1 MNRGAEIAQVRAG
14 EARVGLGR
22 SARARIVADGFLLL
36 VLALW
41 YASSLR
47 LPEFVLPNPAKVL
60 ALTLRLFYDPD
71 LVVHTAIS
79 LGRVAASVLLAL
91 AVGSGLVLAARY
103 LPVTRLLVGN
113 RLTPF
118 FNSFPSL
125 GWAILAVIWF
135 GVSDGTVLFVETAI
149 LLPFCM
155 INMWEGIKNLDPEL
169 LEMAGSF
176 ARRRGR
182 VLRKVILPLLF
193 PYIFSAL
200 RISYGVGWKV
210 SLIAELFGASTGL
223 GYLLE
228 QARQHYDM
236 PMVFAIICAI
246 IALVAGM
253 ERLVFDRIERRV
265 LRHLHAPET
274 PPTIEAVG

>member
-1 MNRGAEIAQVRAG
+1 MAD
-14 EARVGLGR
+14 EARIIEVQVVETREASGLL
-22 SARARIVADGFLLL
+22 RAAGSRVVADGFLLL

-41 YASSLR
+41 YLSSLR
-47 LPEFVLPNPAKVL
+47 LPEFVLPNPVTVFT
-60 ALTLRLFYDPD
+60 LTARLFVDPT
-71 LVVHTAIS
+71 LVVHTAVS
-79 LGRVAASVLLAL
+79 LGRVVASVLLAL
-91 AVGSGLVLAARY
+91 VIGSGLVLAARY
-103 LPVTRLLVGN
+103 LPLSRLLVGN
-113 RLTPF
+113 RLIPF

-135 GVSDGTVLFVETAI
+135 GVSDPTVLFVETAI

-155 INMWEGIKNLDPEL
+155 INMWEGIKNLDAEL

-176 ARRRGR
+176 GRRRGR
-182 VLRKVILPLLF
+182 ILRKVVFPLLF
-193 PYIFSAL
+193 PHIFSAL

-210 SLIAELFGASTGL
+210 SLIAELFGAHRGL

-236 PMVFAIICAI
+236 PLVFATICAI
-246 IALVAGM
+246 IVLVAGM

-265 LRHLHAPET
+265 LRHLSTQEVT
-274 PPTIEAVG
+274 L

>member
-1 MNRGAEIAQVRAG
+1 MAQGAEITQGRVEQAREAG
-14 EARVGLGR
+14 GVLREARSR
-22 SARARIVADGFLLL
+22 MVADGFLLL

-41 YASSLR
+41 YVSSLR

-60 ALTLRLFYDPD
+60 GLTLRLFFDPS

-79 LGRVAASVLLAL
+79 LGRVVASVLLAL
-91 AVGSGLVLAARY
+91 IIGSGLVLAARY
-103 LPVTRLLVGN
+103 VPVTRLLVGN

-135 GVSDGTVLFVETAI
+135 GVSDRTVVFVETAI

-176 ARRRGR
+176 ARRRAR
-182 VLRKVILPLLF
+182 ILRKVIFPLLF

-210 SLIAELFGASTGL
+210 SLIAELFGAHSGL

-236 PMVFAIICAI
+236 PMVFATICAI
-246 IALVAGM
+246 IVLVAGM

-265 LRHLHAPET
+265 LRHLQSQ
-274 PPTIEAVG
+274 EASAL

>member
-1 MNRGAEIAQVRAG
+1 MAQGAEITQGRVEQAREAG
-14 EARVGLGR
+14 GGLREAR
-22 SARARIVADGFLLL
+22 SRIVADGFLLL

-41 YASSLR
+41 YVTSLR

-60 ALTLRLFYDPD
+60 ALTLRLFFEPS

-79 LGRVAASVLLAL
+79 LGRVVASVLLAL
-91 AVGSGLVLAARY
+91 VIGSGLVLAARY
-103 LPVTRLLVGN
+103 VPVTRLLVGN

-135 GVSDGTVLFVETAI
+135 GVSDRTVLFVETAI

-176 ARRRGR
+176 ARRRAR
-182 VLRKVILPLLF
+182 ILRKVIFPLLF

-210 SLIAELFGASTGL
+210 SLIAELFGAHSGL

-236 PMVFAIICAI
+236 PMVFATICAI
-246 IALVAGM
+246 IVLVAGM

-265 LRHLHAPET
+265 LRHLQSQ
-274 PPTIEAVG
+274 EASPL

>member
-1 MNRGAEIAQVRAG
+1 MAKVAPATEVTP
-14 EARVGLGR
+14 E
-22 SARARIVADGFLLL
+22 SARAAGSLARDARARVVADGFLLL

-47 LPEFVLPNPAKVL
+47 LPEFVLPSPVAVF
-60 ALTLRLFYDPD
+60 TLSARLFFDPS
-71 LVVHTAIS
+71 LVTHTAIS
-79 LGRVAASVLLAL
+79 LGRVVASVLLAL
-91 AVGSGLVLAARY
+91 AIGSGLVLAARY

-113 RLTPF
+113 RLIPF

-135 GVSDGTVLFVETAI
+135 GVSDQTVLFVETAI

-155 INMWEGIKNLDPEL
+155 INMWEGIKSLDPEL

-176 ARRRGR
+176 GRRRGR

-193 PYIFSAL
+193 PHIFSAL
-200 RISYGVGWKV
+200 KISYGVGWKV
-210 SLIAELFGASTGL
+210 SLIAELFGAHRGL

-236 PMVFAIICAI
+236 PMVFATICAVI
-246 IALVAGM
+246 VLVAGM
-253 ERLVFDRIERRV
+253 ERLVFDRIEGRV
-265 LRHLHAPET
+265 LRHLRVQEVT
-274 PPTIEAVG
+274 P

>member
-1 MNRGAEIAQVRAG
+1 MAQVRAG
-14 EARVGLGR
+14 ESRAPGRLWRDARPRL
-22 SARARIVADGFLLL
+22 VADGFLLL
-36 VLALW
+36 VLAAW

-47 LPEFVLPNPAKVL
+47 LPEFVLPNPVKVL
-60 ALTLRLFYDPD
+60 ALTVRLFVDPA
-71 LVVHTAIS
+71 LVAHTAVS
-79 LGRVAASVLLAL
+79 LGRVLASVLLAL
-91 AVGSGLVLAARY
+91 GIGSGLVLAARY
-103 LPVTRLLVGN
+103 LPLLALLVGN

-135 GVSDGTVLFVETAI
+135 GVSDRTVLFVETAI

-169 LEMAGSF
+169 LEMARSF

-182 VLRKVILPLLF
+182 VLRKVVFPLLF

-236 PMVFAIICAI
+236 PMVFATICAI
-246 IALVAGM
+246 IVLVAGM

-265 LRHLHAPET
+265 LRHLHAQ
-274 PPTIEAVG
+274 EAPAL

>member
-1 MNRGAEIAQVRAG
+1 MGSRRRAG
-14 EARVGLGR
+14 RFWRDARPRL
-22 SARARIVADGFLLL
+22 VADGVLLG

-41 YASSLR
+41 HVSSLR
-47 LPEFVLPNPAKVL
+47 LPEFVLPNPVQVL
-60 ALTLRLFYDPD
+60 TLALRLFLDPG
-71 LVVHTAIS
+71 LVLHTAIS
-79 LGRVAASVLLAL
+79 LGRVLASVLLAL
-91 AVGSGLVLAARY
+91 GIGSALVLAARY
-103 LPVTRLLVGN
+103 LPVLGLLVGN

-135 GVSDGTVLFVETAI
+135 GVSDQTVLFVETAI

-169 LEMAGSF
+169 LEMAASF

-182 VLRKVILPLLF
+182 VLRKVVLPLLF

-236 PMVFAIICAI
+236 PMVFATICAI
-246 IALVAGM
+246 IVLVAGM

-265 LRHLHAPET
+265 LRHLRVQEAP
-274 PPTIEAVG
+274 AL

>member
-1 MNRGAEIAQVRAG
+1 VVEGARITEAGAEPARQASTLLRDAG
-14 EARVGLGR
+14 ARV
-22 SARARIVADGFLLL
+22 VADAFLLV
-36 VLALW
+36 VLAVW
-41 YASSLR
+41 YLSALR
-47 LPEFVLPNPAKVL
+47 LPEFVLPSPVTVFT
-60 ALTLRLFYDPD
+60 LTVRLFFDPA

-79 LGRVAASVLLAL
+79 LGRVVASVLLAL
-91 AVGSGLVLAARY
+91 TIGSALVLAARY
-103 LPVTRLLVGN
+103 LPLTRLLVGN
-113 RLTPF
+113 RLIPF

-135 GVSDGTVLFVETAI
+135 GVSDRTVLFVETAI

-182 VLRKVILPLLF
+182 ILRKVVFPLLF

-210 SLIAELFGASTGL
+210 SLIAELFGAHRGL

-236 PMVFAIICAI
+236 PMVFATICAI
-246 IALVAGM
+246 IVLVGGM

-265 LRHLHAPET
+265 LRHL
-274 PPTIEAVG
+274 AVQEVAL

>member
-1 MNRGAEIAQVRAG
+1 MERGAGITVRVE
-14 EARVGLGR
+14 EARVAGGLSGA
-22 SARARIVADGFLLL
+22 ARARIVADGFLLL
-36 VLALW
+36 VLAVW

-47 LPEFVLPNPAKVL
+47 LPEFVLPNPVKVL
-60 ALTLRLFYDPD
+60 TLTSRLFFDPD
-71 LVVHTAIS
+71 LVLHTAIS
-79 LGRVAASVLLAL
+79 LGRVIASVLLAL
-91 AVGSGLVLAARY
+91 SIGSGLVLVARY
-103 LPVTRLLVGN
+103 LPVTGLLVGN

-135 GVSDGTVLFVETAI
+135 GVSDQTVLFVETAI

-176 ARRRGR
+176 ARRRAR
-182 VLRKVILPLLF
+182 ILRKVIFPLLF

-236 PMVFAIICAI
+236 PMVFATVCAI
-246 IALVAGM
+246 IVLVAGM

-265 LRHLHAPET
+265 LRHLHAQEA
-274 PPTIEAVG
+274 PTL

>member
-1 MNRGAEIAQVRAG
+1 MIRSGWLAQRQAASFGQVAG
-14 EARVGLGR
+14 FLREARPRL
-22 SARARIVADGFLLL
+22 VADGFLLL

-47 LPEFVLPNPAKVL
+47 LPEFVLPNPVKVL
-60 ALTLRLFYDPD
+60 GLTLRLFVDPD
-71 LVVHTAIS
+71 LIIHTAVS
-79 LGRVAASVLLAL
+79 LGRVVGSVLLAL
-91 AVGSGLVLAARY
+91 LIGSALVLSARY
-103 LPVTRLLVGN
+103 VPITQLLVGN

-135 GVSDGTVLFVETAI
+135 GVSDGTVVFVETAI

-169 LEMAGSF
+169 LEMARSF
-176 ARRRGR
+176 GRRRAR
-182 VLRKVILPLLF
+182 ILQMVIFPLLF

-210 SLIAELFGASTGL
+210 SLIAELFGADTGL
-223 GYLLE
+223 GYVLE
-228 QARQHYDM
+228 QSRQHYDM
-236 PMVFAIICAI
+236 PMIFATVCAI
-246 IALVAGM
+246 IVLVVGM
-253 ERLVFDRIERRV
+253 ERLVFDRIERRA
-265 LRHLHAPET
+265 LRHLRAQEAPSL
-274 PPTIEAVG
+274 

>member
-1 MNRGAEIAQVRAG
+1 MARGAELTEVRV
-14 EARVGLGR
+14 E
-22 SARARIVADGFLLL
+22 RARTRGGLLRRARPRLVADGFLLL

-41 YASSLR
+41 YFSSLR
-47 LPEFVLPNPAKVL
+47 LPEFVLPNPVKVL
-60 ALTLRLFYDPD
+60 TLTARLFLDPP
-71 LVVHTAIS
+71 LLLHTAIS
-79 LGRVAASVLLAL
+79 LGRVVASVLLAL
-91 AVGSGLVLAARY
+91 AIGSTLVLAARY
-103 LPVTRLLVGN
+103 LPVTGLLVGN

-135 GVSDGTVLFVETAI
+135 GVSDRTVLFVETAI

-155 INMWEGIKNLDPEL
+155 INMWEGIKNLDPDL

-176 ARRRGR
+176 GRRRGR
-182 VLRKVILPLLF
+182 ILRKVIFPLLF

-200 RISYGVGWKV
+200 RISFGVGWKV
-210 SLIAELFGASTGL
+210 SLIAELFGAHSGL

-228 QARQHYDM
+228 QARQHFDM
-236 PMVFAIICAI
+236 PMVFATICAI
-246 IALVAGM
+246 ILLVAGM

-265 LRHLHAPET
+265 LRHLQAQ
-274 PPTIEAVG
+274 EASPL

>member
-1 MNRGAEIAQVRAG
+1 MTRRAEAAQVRATPASQLAG
-14 EARVGLGR
+14 RVREAGPRV
-22 SARARIVADGFLLL
+22 VADGVLLL

-41 YASSLR
+41 YVSSLR
-47 LPEFVLPNPAKVL
+47 LPEFVLPNPTKVL
-60 ALTLRLFYDPD
+60 ALTLRLFFEPT

-79 LGRVAASVLLAL
+79 LGRVIASVLLAL
-91 AVGSGLVLAARY
+91 SIGSGLVLLARY
-103 LPVTRLLVGN
+103 LPMTRLLVGN

-135 GVSDGTVLFVETAI
+135 GVSDPTVLFVETAI

-155 INMWEGIKNLDPEL
+155 INMWEGIKSLDPEL
-169 LEMAGSF
+169 LEMAASF
-176 ARRRGR
+176 ARRRSR
-182 VLRKVILPLLF
+182 ILRKVIFPLLF
-193 PYIFSAL
+193 PHVFAAL

-223 GYLLE
+223 GFLLE

-236 PMVFAIICAI
+236 PMVFATICAI
-246 IALVAGM
+246 IVLVVGM

-265 LRHLHAPET
+265 LRHLQTQEPL
-274 PPTIEAVG
+274 PL